1 MKNFAS
7 IFGWILLAA
16 VLAVPSFLF
25 YNWWSDNKAKE
36 AQLAAS
42 SQQGVPRD
50 FFPSQEKA
58 AAPGADTPPAPSAS
72 AEAPAPEARPA
83 EPAGQ
88 EAARPA
94 AAPAAGEI
102 APAPRAAAAPRPAP
116 AAGEPGPEQP
126 AAARP
131 AAESAAAPAGG
142 GGRTAEEQASYFKPA
157 TDRNPFFTPEDYA
170 RIRAEE
176 YRRRQEARDRAK
188 AAAQVPREVLV
199 ESRMNIQGIVG
210 TNVIINGEMYSRG
223 DTVMGA
229 RIITIGSNFIIGEH
243 KGRRFRK
250 YMQ

>member
-7 IFGWILLAA
+7 IFGWVLLAG

-25 YNWWSDNKAKE
+25 YNWWSANKAKE
-36 AQLAAS
+36 AQLAA

-50 FFPSQEKA
+50 FFPSQEGA
-58 AAPGADTPPAPSAS
+58 AAPRAEASPAPSAS
-72 AEAPAPEARPA
+72 AEAPVPEARPE

-88 EAARPA
+88 EAARA
-94 AAPAAGEI
+94 AAPPAAGEI
-102 APAPRAAAAPRPAP
+102 APAPRTAAETPPVKAAAEPSPESP
-116 AAGEPGPEQP
+116 AAQ
-126 AAARP
+126 P
-131 AAESAAAPAGG
+131 AAESAAAPEGG
-142 GGRTAEEQASYFKPA
+142 GGRTADAQASYFKPV

-176 YRRRQEARDRAK
+176 YRRRQEARDRAR

-229 RIITIGSNFIIGEH
+229 RIISIGSNYIIGEH